1 MRETVASPLTG
12 TAGLG
17 MRGHHRRAHATHE
30 HVCGR
35 HWNGTVGTT
44 PHLGRD
50 AGRRNGGTNQLRPHD
65 PVPEPRAHRRR
76 CLRQGARGGSPLSP
90 PAAGLPLPDQGTVPL
105 ERFPARPLPLLLNP
119 PLCVRLAHCP
129 SPVIRSAEHSPHIR
143 SCVVRPSYTTCK
155 SPRVANRPHRS
166 QTAGSVSR
174 DGTNGPRKLEHRPRH
189 PP

>member
-1 MRETVASPLTG
+1 MCKPVTSPLIG
-12 TAGLG
+12 MAGLG
-17 MRGHHRRAHATHE
+17 MCGRHRRERATHGQ
-30 HVCGR
+30 VCGR

-44 PHLGRD
+44 PHRGRD

-76 CLRQGARGGSPLSP
+76 CLRQDARGGSPPPP
-90 PAAGLPLPDQGTVPL
+90 PAASLPLPDQGTVPL
-105 ERFPARPLPLLLNP
+105 KRFPARSLPLLLNP
-119 PLCVRLAHCP
+119 PLFLRLAHCP
-129 SPVIRSAEHSPHIR
+129 SPVIRSAEHSPHTR

-155 SPRVANRPHRS
+155 SPRGTSRPHRS

-174 DGTNGPRKLEHRPRH
+174 DGTNGPRTLAHRPRH

>member
-50 AGRRNGGTNQLRPHD
+50 AGRRNGDTNQLRPHD

-76 CLRQGARGGSPLSP
+76 RLRQGARGGSPPLP
-90 PAAGLPLPDQGTVPL
+90 PAASLPLPDQGTVPL
-105 ERFPARPLPLLLNP
+105 KRFPARPLPLLLNP
-119 PLCVRLAHCP
+119 LLCVRLAHCP
-129 SPVIRSAEHSPHIR
+129 SPFIRSAEHSPHTR

-155 SPRVANRPHRS
+155 SPRVADRPHRS
-166 QTAGSVSR
+166 HIAGSVSR

-189 PP
+189 PL